1 MSTCYVL
8 DIGLGTVY
16 IAVNKS
22 NLFWSLF
29 SSGSNKKVCSTFR
42 KEIMGNSGDW
52 MKVLSKRKGDVVRE
66 GKRIGDLKG

>member
-1 MSTCYVL
+1 M
-8 DIGLGTVY
+8 Y
-16 IAVNKS
+16 IAVKKRS
-22 NLFWSLF
+22 LFWSLF
-29 SSGSNKKVCSTFR
+29 SSGSNNKICSTFR